1 MIKCNNTARKLTAN
15 CSQQSDNGML
25 AVFVRNLSIFCIHF
39 MMGSHCSTQC
49 YDWPF
54 SWN

>member
-25 AVFVRNLSIFCIHF
+25 AVLQYLFGI
-39 MMGSHCSTQC
+39 
-49 YDWPF
+49 
-54 SWN
+54 